1 MRHRGAIICALLSF
15 VVSRH
20 SLLMLELRRFLSP
33 IWMTSYT
40 ESSFKIVYI
49 LFKCFLRRICSE
61 SWGFALCKSF
71 LTPLRGD
78 KEKCVYW
85 YWSLRR
91 FEVCSTS
98 TINSFLFLNLS
109 ALYIHV
115 SKKVVSV
122 SDTSTVN
129 LMVSLWLF
137 ASSICIPRWQYVVI
151 ITPAT
156 ETSLLRTVF
165 FVPGESPHW
174 FSLNSTEAS
183 APVGCH
189 SESPRPPPL
198 PGSTATR
205 VSAHG
210 NQFP

>member
-91 FEVCSTS
+91 FEVFTH
-98 TINSFLFLNLS
+98 IYNWFFSFFFHLS
-109 ALYIHV
+109 ALYIHA

-129 LMVSLWLF
+129 FMVSLWLF
-137 ASSICIPRWQYVVI
+137 ASSICIPQWQYVVI
-151 ITPAT
+151 II
-156 ETSLLRTVF
+156 
-165 FVPGESPHW
+165 
-174 FSLNSTEAS
+174 
-183 APVGCH
+183 
-189 SESPRPPPL
+189 
-198 PGSTATR
+198 
-205 VSAHG
+205 
-210 NQFP
+210 